1 MGAPI
6 SEGSPIRGVLCGASH
21 IETFPSCD
29 VSFRR
34 ESLIPQLDGLDSS
47 QSPTPA
53 FIDLTNLPMNLTQHP
68 PPVPTVCLDIVVL
81 TSVNFAQKEQEQK
94 WGIFMP
100 ALSQQIQARKDVIW
114 YTHIQELI
122 FV

>member
-1 MGAPI
+1 MI
-6 SEGSPIRGVLCGASH
+6 
-21 IETFPSCD
+21 FQ
-29 VSFRR
+29 R

-47 QSPTPA
+47 PKSKP
-53 FIDLTNLPMNLTQHP
+53 TNLPLNLTQHP

-81 TSVNFAQKEQEQK
+81 TSVNFSQKEQEQK
-94 WGIFMP
+94 WGIFML